1 MHCGLVFILFMGIL
15 LVVKAFKNDK
25 CGDNIRISTANYLTS
40 PGYPL
45 AYPPS
50 QRCVWVISAPGPHQ
64 RILINFNPHF
74 DLEDRECKYDY
85 VEVRDGVDESGQ
97 LVGKYCGKIAPSPVV
112 SSGNQLFIK
121 FVSDYETHGAGFSI
135 RYEIFKTGPECS
147 RNFTSNS
154 GVIKSPGFPEK
165 YPNNLD
171 CTFMIFAPKMSEI
184 ILEFES
190 FELEPDPTPPTGVF
204 CRYDRL
210 EIWDGF
216 PGVGPYVGRYCG
228 QNTPGRIISYTGI
241 LALTINTDS
250 AIAKEGFSANFTVI
264 ERTVPEDFDC
274 SDPLGMES
282 GEITSD
288 QIMASSQYNPSW
300 SPERSR
306 LNYYENAW
314 TPAEDSNKEWI
325 QTLVTIPSHANI
337 KGSRL
342 SSWSGKTCSNAASCL
357 DSTFQRQL
365 HQPPLLLINVSS
377 SSVMLMVDR
386 QTQVDLGFLRFVSA
400 IGTQGAVSQE
410 THKIYFV
417 KSYKVD
423 VSSNGEDWIT
433 LKEGSKQKQLVE
445 REKKRER
452 GRDGMPD
459 RRATGC
465 NHRLLIGTGFLHL
478 EANKPPLWVYEGTH
492 GPGLDY
498 LMVSPEYT
506 VPSVKW
512 RLKGAMLDSP
522 LPHSYSVEG
531 GQEVFQGNTNP
542 TDVTKTMLPKPT
554 LTRFLRVRP
563 VTWETGIALRFEVY
577 GCKISEYPC
586 SGMLGMVS
594 GLITDSQIT
603 ASSHTDRSWVPENA
617 RLLTSRTGWTLLPQ
631 PQPFTSEWLQVDL
644 GDEKL
649 VKGMIIQGGKHR
661 ENKVFMKRFRIGYSN
676 NGSDWRMV
684 LDGSGNKPKLA
695 SSLPSPER
703 FPASKV
709 HQALFRAGHLLFFL
723 ATYQAHAALPLIFE
737 GNSNYDTPEL
747 RTVEALTTRFI
758 RIYPE
763 RATPAGMGLRLELLG
778 CEIEGRD
785 TQPGTYTAPT
795 LPPTT
800 VVPSTTPSDDCD
812 DDQASCHS
820 GTGDDYDVTAGTI
833 IPETTTAEVDTIP
846 AFLWFACDFGWANDP
861 SFCSWTSE
869 DTGSRWQIQSS
880 GTPTLNTGPNMDHTG
895 GSGNF
900 IYTLA
905 TSPQETEVARLV
917 SPVVSSPDSDLCVS
931 FWYHMFGPHI
941 GTLHIKQRKQT
952 VDGPA
957 DILLWTVS
965 GHQGNRWRE
974 GRVLV
979 PRTNK
984 PYQVVLESLVER
996 KSWGDIAVDDI
1007 KVLDGLSMA
1016 DCKDPDVPTEPMLP
1030 EDRLNEIL
1038 EDITEYPDFVETNQI
1053 SGAGNMLKTLDPILI
1068 TIIAMSALGVFLG
1081 AICGVVL
1088 YCACSHGGM
1097 SDRNLSALENYNFE
1111 LVDGVKLKKDKLNV
1125 QSSYSEA

>member
-1 MHCGLVFILFMGIL
+1 MHCGLVFILLMGIL
-15 LVVKAFKNDK
+15 SVAKAFKNDK
-25 CGDNIRISTANYLTS
+25 CGGNIRISNANYLTS
-40 PGYPL
+40 PGYPMSY
-45 AYPPS
+45 ASS
-50 QRCVWVISAPGPHQ
+50 QRCTWVITAPGPHQ

-171 CTFMIFAPKMSEI
+171 CTFMIFAPRMSEI

-190 FELEPDPTPPTGVF
+190 FELEPDPTPPAGVF

-216 PGVGPYVGRYCG
+216 PGVGPYIGRYCG

-250 AIAKEGFSANFTVI
+250 AIAKEGFSANFTVM

-288 QIMASSQYNPSW
+288 QIVASSQYNPSW

-314 TPAEDSNKEWI
+314 TPAQDSNKEWI
-325 QTLVTIPSHANI
+325 
-337 KGSRL
+337 
-342 SSWSGKTCSNAASCL
+342 
-357 DSTFQRQL
+357 
-365 HQPPLLLINVSS
+365 
-377 SSVMLMVDR
+377 
-386 QTQVDLGFLRFVSA
+386 QVDLGFLRFVSA

-410 THKIYFV
+410 TQRPYFV
-417 KSYKVD
+417 RSYKVD

-433 LKEGSKQKQLVE
+433 LKEGSKQK
-445 REKKRER
+445 
-452 GRDGMPD
+452 
-459 RRATGC
+459 
-465 NHRLLIGTGFLHL
+465 
-478 EANKPPLWVYEGTH
+478 
-492 GPGLDY
+492 
-498 LMVSPEYT
+498 
-506 VPSVKW
+506 
-512 RLKGAMLDSP
+512 
-522 LPHSYSVEG
+522 
-531 GQEVFQGNTNP
+531 VFQGNTNP
-542 TDVTKTMLPKPT
+542 TDVAKTMLPKAT
-554 LTRFLRVRP
+554 LTRYIRIRP
-563 VTWETGIALRFEVY
+563 VSWEIGIALRFEVY

-603 ASSHTDRSWVPENA
+603 ASSHIDRSWVPENA
-617 RLLTSRTGWTLLPQ
+617 RLLTSRTGWNLLAQ
-631 PQPFTSEWLQVDL
+631 PQPFTREWLQVDL
-644 GDEKL
+644 GEEKL
-649 VKGMIIQGGKHR
+649 VKGLIIQGGKHR
-661 ENKVFMKRFRIGYSN
+661 ENKVFMKKFRLAHSN
-676 NGSDWRMV
+676 NGSDWKMV
-684 LDGSGNKPKLA
+684 LDTSGNRPKL
-695 SSLPSPER
+695 
-703 FPASKV
+703 
-709 HQALFRAGHLLFFL
+709 
-723 ATYQAHAALPLIFE
+723 FE
-737 GNSNYDTPEL
+737 GNNNYDTPEL
-747 RTVEALTTRFI
+747 RTLDPLLTRFI
-758 RIYPE
+758 RIYPD

-778 CEIEGRD
+778 CDIE
-785 TQPGTYTAPT
+785 APT
-795 LPPTT
+795 IPPSTALPA
-800 VVPSTTPSDDCD
+800 TTPSDECD
-812 DDQASCHS
+812 EEQASCHS
-820 GTGDDYDVTAGTI
+820 GTGGTTM
-833 IPETTTAEVDTIP
+833 PETTTSADVENIP
-846 AFLWFACDFGWANDP
+846 DLMWFACDFGWANDP
-861 SFCSWTSE
+861 TFCRWTSE
-869 DTGSRWQIQSS
+869 DTGSPWQIQSS
-880 GTPTLNTGPNMDHTG
+880 GTPTLNTGPKMDHTG

-900 IYTLA
+900 IYTL
-905 TSPQETEVARLV
+905 TTGFQETEVARLV
-917 SPVVSSPDSDLCVS
+917 SPQVTSPESDLCVS
-931 FWYHMFGPHI
+931 FWYHMFGSHI
-941 GTLHIKQRKQT
+941 GMLHIKQRKQT
-952 VDGPA
+952 PDGPA

-984 PYQVVLESLVER
+984 PYQVVIEGLVER

-1007 KVLDGLSMA
+1007 KVLNGLSAA

-1030 EDRLNEIL
+1030 EDGFNEII
-1038 EDITEYPDFVETNQI
+1038 EEVTEYPDFVETNQI

-1088 YCACSHGGM
+1088 YCACSHAGM

>member
-1 MHCGLVFILFMGIL
+1 MKFKKVRPNRTELPFTDFVFKFYFVSSVVSSLITYSVSPKHRWPKTESFLVQTY
-15 LVVKAFKNDK
+15 K
-25 CGDNIRISTANYLTS
+25 CGGNIRISSASYLTS
-40 PGYPL
+40 PGYPMSY
-45 AYPPS
+45 APS
-50 QRCVWVISAPGPHQ
+50 QRCTWVISAPGPHQ

-190 FELEPDPTPPTGVF
+190 FELEPDQTPPAGVF

-216 PGVGPYVGRYCG
+216 PGVGPYIGRYCG

-282 GEITSD
+282 GEIASD

-325 QTLVTIPSHANI
+325 Q
-337 KGSRL
+337 
-342 SSWSGKTCSNAASCL
+342 
-357 DSTFQRQL
+357 
-365 HQPPLLLINVSS
+365 
-377 SSVMLMVDR
+377 
-386 QTQVDLGFLRFVSA
+386 VDLGFLRFVSA
-400 IGTQGAVSQE
+400 VGTQGAISQE
-410 THKIYFV
+410 TQRIYYV

-433 LKEGSKQKQLVE
+433 LKEGSKQK
-445 REKKRER
+445 
-452 GRDGMPD
+452 
-459 RRATGC
+459 
-465 NHRLLIGTGFLHL
+465 I
-478 EANKPPLWVYEGTH
+478 
-492 GPGLDY
+492 
-498 LMVSPEYT
+498 
-506 VPSVKW
+506 
-512 RLKGAMLDSP
+512 
-522 LPHSYSVEG
+522 
-531 GQEVFQGNTNP
+531 FQGNTNP
-542 TDVTKTMLPKPT
+542 TDVAKTMLPKPT
-554 LTRFLRVRP
+554 LTRFVRIRP

-586 SGMLGMVS
+586 SGMLGMIS
-594 GLITDSQIT
+594 GLITDNQIT

-631 PQPFTSEWLQVDL
+631 PQPFASEWLQVDL
-644 GDEKL
+644 GEEKL
-649 VKGMIIQGGKHR
+649 VKGLIIQGGKHR
-661 ENKVFMKRFRIGYSN
+661 ENKVFMKKFRLGYSN
-676 NGSDWRMV
+676 NGSEWAMV
-684 LDGSGNKPKLA
+684 LDTNGNKPK
-695 SSLPSPER
+695 
-703 FPASKV
+703 
-709 HQALFRAGHLLFFL
+709 
-723 ATYQAHAALPLIFE
+723 IFE
-737 GNSNYDTPEL
+737 GNGNYDTPEL
-747 RTVEALTTRFI
+747 RIVEPLLTRFI

-778 CEIEGRD
+778 CEIE
-785 TQPGTYTAPT
+785 APT

-800 VVPSTTPSDDCD
+800 AFPSTTLADECD

-820 GTGDDYDVTAGTI
+820 GTGDDYDKTGANITLMRLRVSTGCLTQQTHYTF
-833 IPETTTAEVDTIP
+833 PLFFSQQHETK
-846 AFLWFACDFGWANDP
+846 
-861 SFCSWTSE
+861 
-869 DTGSRWQIQSS
+869 
-880 GTPTLNTGPNMDHTG
+880 
-895 GSGNF
+895 
-900 IYTLA
+900 
-905 TSPQETEVARLV
+905 VARLV
-917 SPVVSSPDSDLCVS
+917 SPVVTSLDSDLCVS
-931 FWYHMFGPHI
+931 FWYHMFGSHI

-965 GHQGNRWRE
+965 GHQGSRWRE

-979 PRTNK
+979 PETDK
-984 PYQVVLESLVER
+984 PYQVVIESLMDA

-1007 KVLDGLSMA
+1007 KVLNGLSMTE
-1016 DCKDPDVPTEPMLP
+1016 CKG
-1030 EDRLNEIL
+1030 EDS
-1038 EDITEYPDFVETNQI
+1038 ITEYPDFVETNQI

-1111 LVDGVKLKKDKLNV
+1111 LVDGVKSKKDKLNV
-1125 QSSYSEA
+1125 QNSYLEA

>member
-1 MHCGLVFILFMGIL
+1 TRMHCGLVFILFMGIL
-15 LVVKAFKNDK
+15 SVAKAFKNDK
-25 CGDNIRISTANYLTS
+25 CGGNIRISTANYLTS
-40 PGYPL
+40 PGYPTS
-45 AYPPS
+45 YPPS

-85 VEVRDGVDESGQ
+85 VEVRDGTDESGQ

-154 GVIKSPGFPEK
+154 GIIKSPGFPEK

-216 PGVGPYVGRYCG
+216 PGVGPHVGRYCG

-288 QIMASSQYNPSW
+288 QIMVSSQYNPSW

-325 QTLVTIPSHANI
+325 Q
-337 KGSRL
+337 
-342 SSWSGKTCSNAASCL
+342 
-357 DSTFQRQL
+357 
-365 HQPPLLLINVSS
+365 
-377 SSVMLMVDR
+377 
-386 QTQVDLGFLRFVSA
+386 VDLGFLRFVSA
-400 IGTQGAVSQE
+400 IGTQGAISQE
-410 THKIYFV
+410 TQRVYFV

-433 LKEGSKQKQLVE
+433 LKEGSKQK
-445 REKKRER
+445 
-452 GRDGMPD
+452 
-459 RRATGC
+459 
-465 NHRLLIGTGFLHL
+465 
-478 EANKPPLWVYEGTH
+478 
-492 GPGLDY
+492 
-498 LMVSPEYT
+498 
-506 VPSVKW
+506 
-512 RLKGAMLDSP
+512 
-522 LPHSYSVEG
+522 
-531 GQEVFQGNTNP
+531 VFQGNTNP
-542 TDVTKTMLPKPT
+542 TDVAKTKLPKPT
-554 LTRFLRVRP
+554 LTRFVRIRP

-594 GLITDSQIT
+594 GLINDNQIT

-631 PQPFTSEWLQVDL
+631 PQPFTNEWLQVDL
-644 GDEKL
+644 GEEKL
-649 VKGMIIQGGKHR
+649 VRGLIIQGGKHR
-661 ENKVFMKRFRIGYSN
+661 ENKVFMKKFRLGYSN

-684 LDGSGNKPKLA
+684 LDTSGNRPK
-695 SSLPSPER
+695 
-703 FPASKV
+703 
-709 HQALFRAGHLLFFL
+709 
-723 ATYQAHAALPLIFE
+723 IFE

-747 RTVEALTTRFI
+747 RTVEPLLTRFV

-778 CEIEGRD
+778 CEIE
-785 TQPGTYTAPT
+785 APT

-800 VVPSTTPSDDCD
+800 AIPSTTPSDECD

-820 GTGDDYDVTAGTI
+820 GTGDDYDVTGANI
-833 IPETTTAEVDTIP
+833 
-846 AFLWFACDFGWANDP
+846 AFMRLRPLIDSVIQRVVSLKAFH
-861 SFCSWTSE
+861 

-880 GTPTLNTGPNMDHTG
+880 GTPTLNIGPNMDHTG
-895 GSGNF
+895 EPGNF

-952 VDGPA
+952 EKGPA
-957 DILLWTVS
+957 DVLLWTVS

-984 PYQVVLESLVER
+984 PYQVVIESLVER

-1007 KVLDGLSMA
+1007 KVLDGITLP
-1016 DCKDPDVPTEPMLP
+1016 DCKGEALFP
-1030 EDRLNEIL
+1030 EN
-1038 EDITEYPDFVETNQI
+1038 TEYPDFVDNNQI
-1053 SGAGNMLKTLDPILI
+1053 PEGSMLKTLDPILI

>member
-1 MHCGLVFILFMGIL
+1 MVELNSG
-15 LVVKAFKNDK
+15 
-25 CGDNIRISTANYLTS
+25 
-40 PGYPL
+40 
-45 AYPPS
+45 PS
-50 QRCVWVISAPGPHQ
+50 C
-64 RILINFNPHF
+64 
-74 DLEDRECKYDY
+74 C
-85 VEVRDGVDESGQ
+85 
-97 LVGKYCGKIAPSPVV
+97 
-112 SSGNQLFIK
+112 
-121 FVSDYETHGAGFSI
+121 
-135 RYEIFKTGPECS
+135 PECS

-154 GVIKSPGFPEK
+154 GIIKSPGFPEK

-216 PGVGPYVGRYCG
+216 PGVGPHVGRYCG

-288 QIMASSQYNPSW
+288 QIMVSSQYNPSW

-325 QTLVTIPSHANI
+325 Q
-337 KGSRL
+337 
-342 SSWSGKTCSNAASCL
+342 
-357 DSTFQRQL
+357 
-365 HQPPLLLINVSS
+365 
-377 SSVMLMVDR
+377 
-386 QTQVDLGFLRFVSA
+386 VDLGFLRFVSA
-400 IGTQGAVSQE
+400 IGTQGAISQE
-410 THKIYFV
+410 TQRVYFV

-433 LKEGSKQKQLVE
+433 LKEGSKQK
-445 REKKRER
+445 
-452 GRDGMPD
+452 
-459 RRATGC
+459 
-465 NHRLLIGTGFLHL
+465 
-478 EANKPPLWVYEGTH
+478 
-492 GPGLDY
+492 
-498 LMVSPEYT
+498 
-506 VPSVKW
+506 
-512 RLKGAMLDSP
+512 
-522 LPHSYSVEG
+522 
-531 GQEVFQGNTNP
+531 VFQGNTNP
-542 TDVTKTMLPKPT
+542 TDVAKTKLPKPT
-554 LTRFLRVRP
+554 LTRFVRIRP

-594 GLITDSQIT
+594 GLINDNQIT

-631 PQPFTSEWLQVDL
+631 PQPFTNEWLQVDL
-644 GDEKL
+644 GEEKL
-649 VKGMIIQGGKHR
+649 VRGLIIQGGKHR
-661 ENKVFMKRFRIGYSN
+661 ENKVFMKKFRLGYSN

-684 LDGSGNKPKLA
+684 LDTSGNRPK
-695 SSLPSPER
+695 
-703 FPASKV
+703 
-709 HQALFRAGHLLFFL
+709 
-723 ATYQAHAALPLIFE
+723 IFE

-747 RTVEALTTRFI
+747 RTVEPLLTRFV

-778 CEIEGRD
+778 CEIE
-785 TQPGTYTAPT
+785 APT

-800 VVPSTTPSDDCD
+800 AIPSTTPSDECD

-820 GTGDDYDVTAGTI
+820 GTGDDYDVTGANI
-833 IPETTTAEVDTIP
+833 LIDSVIQRVVSLK
-846 AFLWFACDFGWANDP
+846 AFH
-861 SFCSWTSE
+861 

-880 GTPTLNTGPNMDHTG
+880 GTPTLNIGPNMDHTG
-895 GSGNF
+895 EPGNF

-952 VDGPA
+952 EKGPA
-957 DILLWTVS
+957 DVLLWTVS

-984 PYQVVLESLVER
+984 PYQVVIESLVER

-1007 KVLDGLSMA
+1007 KVLDGITLL
-1016 DCKDPDVPTEPMLP
+1016 DCKGEALFP
-1030 EDRLNEIL
+1030 EN
-1038 EDITEYPDFVETNQI
+1038 TEYPDFVDNNQI
-1053 SGAGNMLKTLDPILI
+1053 PEGSMLKTLDPILI

>member
-1 MHCGLVFILFMGIL
+1 FLLLFL
-15 LVVKAFKNDK
+15 SDCCFSAFPLTFPSADK
-25 CGDNIRISTANYLTS
+25 CGGNIRISTANYLTS
-40 PGYPL
+40 PGYPMSYL
-45 AYPPS
+45 PS

-147 RNFTSNS
+147 RNFSSNS

-216 PGVGPYVGRYCG
+216 PGVGPYIGRYCG
-228 QNTPGRIISYTGI
+228 QNTPGRLISYTGI

-325 QTLVTIPSHANI
+325 Q
-337 KGSRL
+337 
-342 SSWSGKTCSNAASCL
+342 
-357 DSTFQRQL
+357 
-365 HQPPLLLINVSS
+365 
-377 SSVMLMVDR
+377 
-386 QTQVDLGFLRFVSA
+386 VDLGFLRFVSA
-400 IGTQGAVSQE
+400 IGIQGAISQE
-410 THKIYFV
+410 TRRIYFV

-433 LKEGSKQKQLVE
+433 LKEGSKQK
-445 REKKRER
+445 
-452 GRDGMPD
+452 
-459 RRATGC
+459 
-465 NHRLLIGTGFLHL
+465 
-478 EANKPPLWVYEGTH
+478 
-492 GPGLDY
+492 
-498 LMVSPEYT
+498 
-506 VPSVKW
+506 
-512 RLKGAMLDSP
+512 
-522 LPHSYSVEG
+522 
-531 GQEVFQGNTNP
+531 VFQGNTNP
-542 TDVTKTMLPKPT
+542 ADVTKTMLPKPT
-554 LTRFLRVRP
+554 LTRFIRIRP

-594 GLITDSQIT
+594 GLITDNQIT
-603 ASSHTDRSWVPENA
+603 VSSYTDRNWVPENA

-631 PQPFTSEWLQVDL
+631 PQPFTNEWLQIDL
-644 GDEKL
+644 SEEKL
-649 VKGMIIQGGKHR
+649 VKGLIIQGGKHR
-661 ENKVFMKRFRIGYSN
+661 ENKVFMKKFRLGYSN
-676 NGSDWRMV
+676 NESDWRIVM
-684 LDGSGNKPKLA
+684 DSNGNKPK
-695 SSLPSPER
+695 
-703 FPASKV
+703 V
-709 HQALFRAGHLLFFL
+709 
-723 ATYQAHAALPLIFE
+723 FE

-747 RTVEALTTRFI
+747 RTVEPLLTRLI
-758 RIYPE
+758 RIYPD

-778 CEIEGRD
+778 CEIE
-785 TQPGTYTAPT
+785 APT

-800 VVPSTTPSDDCD
+800 NAPSTTPSDECD

-820 GTGDDYDVTAGTI
+820 GTGDDYDVTGANI
-833 IPETTTAEVDTIP
+833 
-846 AFLWFACDFGWANDP
+846 AFMRLQSPPPPPSGFATNGFFKPVSNVRFV
-861 SFCSWTSE
+861 S
-869 DTGSRWQIQSS
+869 I
-880 GTPTLNTGPNMDHTG
+880 TG

-905 TSPQETEVARLV
+905 MGPQETEVARLL
-917 SPVVSSPDSDLCVS
+917 SPVISSPDTDLCVS
-931 FWYHMFGPHI
+931 FWYHMFGSHI

-957 DILLWTVS
+957 DVLLWTVS

-984 PYQVVLESLVER
+984 QYQVVIEGLVER

-1007 KVLDGLSMA
+1007 KVLNGLSSSE
-1016 DCKDPDVPTEPMLP
+1016 CKG
-1030 EDRLNEIL
+1030 EI
-1038 EDITEYPDFVETNQI
+1038 DSNYPDFVETNQI

-1097 SDRNLSALENYNFE
+1097 SERNLSALENYNFE

>member
-1 MHCGLVFILFMGIL
+1 TRMHCGLVFILFMGIL
-15 LVVKAFKNDK
+15 SVAKAFKNDK
-25 CGDNIRISTANYLTS
+25 CGGNIRISTANYLTS
-40 PGYPL
+40 PGYPTS
-45 AYPPS
+45 YPPS

-85 VEVRDGVDESGQ
+85 VEVRDGTDESGQ

-154 GVIKSPGFPEK
+154 GIIKSPGFPEK

-216 PGVGPYVGRYCG
+216 PGVGPHVGRYCG

-288 QIMASSQYNPSW
+288 QIMVSSQYNPSW

-325 QTLVTIPSHANI
+325 Q
-337 KGSRL
+337 
-342 SSWSGKTCSNAASCL
+342 
-357 DSTFQRQL
+357 
-365 HQPPLLLINVSS
+365 
-377 SSVMLMVDR
+377 
-386 QTQVDLGFLRFVSA
+386 VDLGFLRFVSA
-400 IGTQGAVSQE
+400 IGTQGAISQE
-410 THKIYFV
+410 TQRVYFV

-433 LKEGSKQKQLVE
+433 LKEGSKQK
-445 REKKRER
+445 
-452 GRDGMPD
+452 
-459 RRATGC
+459 
-465 NHRLLIGTGFLHL
+465 
-478 EANKPPLWVYEGTH
+478 
-492 GPGLDY
+492 
-498 LMVSPEYT
+498 
-506 VPSVKW
+506 
-512 RLKGAMLDSP
+512 
-522 LPHSYSVEG
+522 
-531 GQEVFQGNTNP
+531 VFQGNTNP
-542 TDVTKTMLPKPT
+542 TDVAKTKLPKPT
-554 LTRFLRVRP
+554 LTRFVRIRP

-594 GLITDSQIT
+594 GLINDNQIT

-631 PQPFTSEWLQVDL
+631 PQPFTNEWLQVDL
-644 GDEKL
+644 GEEKL
-649 VKGMIIQGGKHR
+649 VRGMIIQGGKHR
-661 ENKVFMKRFRIGYSN
+661 ENKVFMKKFRLGYSN

-684 LDGSGNKPKLA
+684 LDTSGNRPK
-695 SSLPSPER
+695 
-703 FPASKV
+703 
-709 HQALFRAGHLLFFL
+709 
-723 ATYQAHAALPLIFE
+723 IFE

-747 RTVEALTTRFI
+747 RTVEPLLTRFV

-778 CEIEGRD
+778 CEIE
-785 TQPGTYTAPT
+785 APT

-800 VVPSTTPSDDCD
+800 AIPSTTPSDECD

-820 GTGDDYDVTAGTI
+820 GTGDDYDVTGANI
-833 IPETTTAEVDTIP
+833 
-846 AFLWFACDFGWANDP
+846 AFMRLRPLIDSVIQRVVSLKAFH
-861 SFCSWTSE
+861 

-880 GTPTLNTGPNMDHTG
+880 GTPTLNIGPNMDHTG
-895 GSGNF
+895 EPGNF

-952 VDGPA
+952 EKGPA
-957 DILLWTVS
+957 DVLLWTVS

-984 PYQVVLESLVER
+984 PYQVVIESLVER

-1007 KVLDGLSMA
+1007 KVLDGITLP
-1016 DCKDPDVPTEPMLP
+1016 DCKGEALFP
-1030 EDRLNEIL
+1030 EN
-1038 EDITEYPDFVETNQI
+1038 TEYPDFVDNNQI
-1053 SGAGNMLKTLDPILI
+1053 PEGSMLKTLDPILI

>member
-1 MHCGLVFILFMGIL
+1 IMKLTT
-15 LVVKAFKNDK
+15 K
-25 CGDNIRISTANYLTS
+25 ISTANYLTS
-40 PGYPL
+40 PGYPTS
-45 AYPPS
+45 YPPS

-85 VEVRDGVDESGQ
+85 VEVRDGTDESGQ

-154 GVIKSPGFPEK
+154 GIIKSPGFPEK

-216 PGVGPYVGRYCG
+216 PGVGPHVGRYCG

-288 QIMASSQYNPSW
+288 QIMVSSQYNPSW

-325 QTLVTIPSHANI
+325 Q
-337 KGSRL
+337 
-342 SSWSGKTCSNAASCL
+342 
-357 DSTFQRQL
+357 
-365 HQPPLLLINVSS
+365 
-377 SSVMLMVDR
+377 
-386 QTQVDLGFLRFVSA
+386 VDLGFLRFVSA
-400 IGTQGAVSQE
+400 IGTQGAISQE
-410 THKIYFV
+410 TQRVYFV

-433 LKEGSKQKQLVE
+433 LKEGSKQK
-445 REKKRER
+445 
-452 GRDGMPD
+452 
-459 RRATGC
+459 
-465 NHRLLIGTGFLHL
+465 
-478 EANKPPLWVYEGTH
+478 
-492 GPGLDY
+492 
-498 LMVSPEYT
+498 
-506 VPSVKW
+506 
-512 RLKGAMLDSP
+512 
-522 LPHSYSVEG
+522 
-531 GQEVFQGNTNP
+531 VFQGNTNP
-542 TDVTKTMLPKPT
+542 TDVAKTKLPKPT
-554 LTRFLRVRP
+554 LTRFVRIRP

-594 GLITDSQIT
+594 GLINDNQIT

-631 PQPFTSEWLQVDL
+631 PQPFTNEWLQVDL
-644 GDEKL
+644 GEEKL
-649 VKGMIIQGGKHR
+649 VRGLIIQGGKHR
-661 ENKVFMKRFRIGYSN
+661 ENKVFMKKFRLGYSN

-684 LDGSGNKPKLA
+684 LDTSGNRPK
-695 SSLPSPER
+695 
-703 FPASKV
+703 
-709 HQALFRAGHLLFFL
+709 
-723 ATYQAHAALPLIFE
+723 IFE

-747 RTVEALTTRFI
+747 RTVEPLLTRFV

-778 CEIEGRD
+778 CEIE
-785 TQPGTYTAPT
+785 APT

-800 VVPSTTPSDDCD
+800 AIPSTTPSDECD

-820 GTGDDYDVTAGTI
+820 GTGDDYDVTGANI
-833 IPETTTAEVDTIP
+833 
-846 AFLWFACDFGWANDP
+846 AFMRLRPLIDSVIQRVVSLKAFH
-861 SFCSWTSE
+861 

-880 GTPTLNTGPNMDHTG
+880 GTPTLNIGPNMDHTG
-895 GSGNF
+895 EPGNF

-952 VDGPA
+952 EKGPA
-957 DILLWTVS
+957 DVLLWTVS

-984 PYQVVLESLVER
+984 PYQVVIESLVER

-1007 KVLDGLSMA
+1007 KVLDGITLL
-1016 DCKDPDVPTEPMLP
+1016 DCKGEALFP
-1030 EDRLNEIL
+1030 EN
-1038 EDITEYPDFVETNQI
+1038 TEYPDFVDNNQI
-1053 SGAGNMLKTLDPILI
+1053 PEGSMLKTLDPILI

>member
-1 MHCGLVFILFMGIL
+1 MFSLRSRFCRVFQTFCLH
-15 LVVKAFKNDK
+15 ADK
-25 CGDNIRISTANYLTS
+25 CGGNIRISSASYLTS
-40 PGYPL
+40 PGYPMS
-45 AYPPS
+45 YPPS
-50 QRCVWVISAPGPHQ
+50 QRCAWVISAPGPHQ

-85 VEVRDGVDESGQ
+85 VEVRDGVDENGQ
-97 LVGKYCGKIAPSPVV
+97 LVGKYCGKIAPSPVI

-184 ILEFES
+184 IVEFES
-190 FELEPDPTPPTGVF
+190 FELEPDTTPPTGVF
-204 CRYDRL
+204 CRYDRV

-216 PGVGPYVGRYCG
+216 PGVGPYIGRYCG

-325 QTLVTIPSHANI
+325 Q
-337 KGSRL
+337 
-342 SSWSGKTCSNAASCL
+342 
-357 DSTFQRQL
+357 
-365 HQPPLLLINVSS
+365 
-377 SSVMLMVDR
+377 
-386 QTQVDLGFLRFVSA
+386 VDLGFLRFVSA
-400 IGTQGAVSQE
+400 IGTQGAISQE
-410 THKIYFV
+410 TRKIYFV

-433 LKEGSKQKQLVE
+433 LKEGSKQK
-445 REKKRER
+445 
-452 GRDGMPD
+452 
-459 RRATGC
+459 
-465 NHRLLIGTGFLHL
+465 
-478 EANKPPLWVYEGTH
+478 
-492 GPGLDY
+492 
-498 LMVSPEYT
+498 
-506 VPSVKW
+506 
-512 RLKGAMLDSP
+512 
-522 LPHSYSVEG
+522 
-531 GQEVFQGNTNP
+531 VFQGNTNP
-542 TDVTKTMLPKPT
+542 TEITKTKLPKPT
-554 LTRFLRVRP
+554 MTRFIRVRP

-594 GLITDSQIT
+594 GLISDNQIT
-603 ASSHTDRSWVPENA
+603 ASSHSDRNWVPENA

-631 PQPFTSEWLQVDL
+631 PQPFTNEWLQVDF
-644 GDEKL
+644 GEEKL
-649 VKGMIIQGGKHR
+649 VKGLIIQGGKHR
-661 ENKVFMKRFRIGYSN
+661 ENKVFMKKFRFGYSN
-676 NGSDWRMV
+676 NGSDWKMV
-684 LDGSGNKPKLA
+684 YDTNTNKPK
-695 SSLPSPER
+695 
-703 FPASKV
+703 V
-709 HQALFRAGHLLFFL
+709 
-723 ATYQAHAALPLIFE
+723 FE

-747 RTVEALTTRFI
+747 RTVEPLLTRFV

-778 CEIEGRD
+778 CEID
-785 TQPGTYTAPT
+785 APT

-800 VVPSTTPSDDCD
+800 LVTSTTPSDECD

-820 GTGDDYDVTAGTI
+820 GTGDDYDMTGANI
-833 IPETTTAEVDTIP
+833 AFMRLQPNIPSQVYLSNQLID
-846 AFLWFACDFGWANDP
+846 
-861 SFCSWTSE
+861 S
-869 DTGSRWQIQSS
+869 
-880 GTPTLNTGPNMDHTG
+880 TG

-905 TSPQETEVARLV
+905 TGLQETEVARLV

-931 FWYHMFGPHI
+931 FWYHMFGSHI

-952 VDGPA
+952 ETGPV

-984 PYQVVLESLVER
+984 PYQVGLVER

-1007 KVLDGLSMA
+1007 KVLNGLSIS
-1016 DCKDPDVPTEPMLP
+1016 DFE
-1030 EDRLNEIL
+1030 E
-1038 EDITEYPDFVETNQI
+1038 ITEYPDFVETNQI
-1053 SGAGNMLKTLDPILI
+1053 SGTGNMLKTLDPILI

-1088 YCACSHGGM
+1088 YCACSHGGI
-1097 SDRNLSALENYNFE
+1097 SERNLSALENYNFE

>member
-1 MHCGLVFILFMGIL
+1 NNKRASSCSVLCVIWI
-15 LVVKAFKNDK
+15 NK
-25 CGDNIRISTANYLTS
+25 CGGNIRISTANYLTS
-40 PGYPL
+40 PGYP
-45 AYPPS
+45 ASYPPS

-85 VEVRDGVDESGQ
+85 VEVRDGTDESGQ

-154 GVIKSPGFPEK
+154 GIIKSPGFPEK

-216 PGVGPYVGRYCG
+216 PGVGPHVGRYCG

-288 QIMASSQYNPSW
+288 QIMVSSQYNPSW

-325 QTLVTIPSHANI
+325 Q
-337 KGSRL
+337 
-342 SSWSGKTCSNAASCL
+342 
-357 DSTFQRQL
+357 
-365 HQPPLLLINVSS
+365 
-377 SSVMLMVDR
+377 
-386 QTQVDLGFLRFVSA
+386 VDLGFLRFVSA
-400 IGTQGAVSQE
+400 IGTQGAISQE
-410 THKIYFV
+410 TQRVYFV

-433 LKEGSKQKQLVE
+433 LKEGSKQK
-445 REKKRER
+445 
-452 GRDGMPD
+452 
-459 RRATGC
+459 
-465 NHRLLIGTGFLHL
+465 
-478 EANKPPLWVYEGTH
+478 
-492 GPGLDY
+492 
-498 LMVSPEYT
+498 
-506 VPSVKW
+506 
-512 RLKGAMLDSP
+512 
-522 LPHSYSVEG
+522 
-531 GQEVFQGNTNP
+531 VFQGNTNP
-542 TDVTKTMLPKPT
+542 TDVAKTKLPKPT
-554 LTRFLRVRP
+554 LTRFVRIRP

-594 GLITDSQIT
+594 GLINDNQIT

-631 PQPFTSEWLQVDL
+631 PQPFTNEWLQVDL
-644 GDEKL
+644 GEEKL
-649 VKGMIIQGGKHR
+649 VRGLIIQGGKHR
-661 ENKVFMKRFRIGYSN
+661 ENKVFMKKFRLGYSN

-684 LDGSGNKPKLA
+684 LDTSGNRPK
-695 SSLPSPER
+695 
-703 FPASKV
+703 
-709 HQALFRAGHLLFFL
+709 
-723 ATYQAHAALPLIFE
+723 IFE

-747 RTVEALTTRFI
+747 RTVEPLLTRFV

-778 CEIEGRD
+778 CEIE
-785 TQPGTYTAPT
+785 APT

-800 VVPSTTPSDDCD
+800 AIPSTTPSDECD

-820 GTGDDYDVTAGTI
+820 GTGDDYDVTVTQMI
-833 IPETTTAEVDTIP
+833 DTQP
-846 AFLWFACDFGWANDP
+846 LTQYMWHF
-861 SFCSWTSE
+861 TSVSLIQGLYI
-869 DTGSRWQIQSS
+869 TGE
-880 GTPTLNTGPNMDHTG
+880 P
-895 GSGNF
+895 GNF

-952 VDGPA
+952 EKGPA
-957 DILLWTVS
+957 DVLLWTVS

-984 PYQVVLESLVER
+984 PYQVVIESLVER

-1007 KVLDGLSMA
+1007 KVLDGITLP
-1016 DCKDPDVPTEPMLP
+1016 DCKGEALFILSDI
-1030 EDRLNEIL
+1030 NEISKSFHTS
-1038 EDITEYPDFVETNQI
+1038 DSVETNQI
-1053 SGAGNMLKTLDPILI
+1053 PEGSMLKTLDPILI

>member
-1 MHCGLVFILFMGIL
+1 MLFFSDS
-15 LVVKAFKNDK
+15 ADK
-25 CGDNIRISTANYLTS
+25 CGGNIRISSASYLTS
-40 PGYPL
+40 PGYPQS
-45 AYPPS
+45 YPPS
-50 QRCVWVISAPGPHQ
+50 QRCAWVISAPGPHQ

-121 FVSDYETHGAGFSI
+121 FVTDYETHGAGFSI

-190 FELEPDPTPPTGVF
+190 FELEPDPSPPTGVF
-204 CRYDRL
+204 CRYDRI

-250 AIAKEGFSANFTVI
+250 AIAKEGFSANFTVM
-264 ERTVPEDFDC
+264 ERIVPEDFDC

-288 QIMASSQYNPSW
+288 QIMASTQYSPSW

-325 QTLVTIPSHANI
+325 Q
-337 KGSRL
+337 
-342 SSWSGKTCSNAASCL
+342 
-357 DSTFQRQL
+357 
-365 HQPPLLLINVSS
+365 
-377 SSVMLMVDR
+377 
-386 QTQVDLGFLRFVSA
+386 VDLGFLRFVSA
-400 IGTQGAVSQE
+400 IGTQGGISQE
-410 THKIYFV
+410 THRVYFV

-433 LKEGSKQKQLVE
+433 LKEGSKQK
-445 REKKRER
+445 
-452 GRDGMPD
+452 
-459 RRATGC
+459 
-465 NHRLLIGTGFLHL
+465 
-478 EANKPPLWVYEGTH
+478 
-492 GPGLDY
+492 
-498 LMVSPEYT
+498 
-506 VPSVKW
+506 
-512 RLKGAMLDSP
+512 
-522 LPHSYSVEG
+522 
-531 GQEVFQGNTNP
+531 VFQGNTNP
-542 TDVTKTMLPKPT
+542 TDVAKTMLPKPT
-554 LTRFLRVRP
+554 LTRFIRIRP

-594 GLITDSQIT
+594 GLITDNQIT
-603 ASSHTDRSWVPENA
+603 ASSHTDRYWVPENA
-617 RLLTSRTGWTLLPQ
+617 RLLTSRAGWTLLPQ

-644 GDEKL
+644 GEEKL
-649 VKGMIIQGGKHR
+649 VKGLIIQGGKYR
-661 ENKVFMKRFRIGYSN
+661 ENKVFMKKFRVGYSN

-684 LDGSGNKPKLA
+684 LDPGGNKPK
-695 SSLPSPER
+695 
-703 FPASKV
+703 
-709 HQALFRAGHLLFFL
+709 
-723 ATYQAHAALPLIFE
+723 IFE
-737 GNSNYDTPEL
+737 GNNNYDTPEL
-747 RTVEALTTRFI
+747 RTLESLLTRFI

-763 RATPAGMGLRLELLG
+763 RATTNGMGLRLELLG
-778 CEIEGRD
+778 CEIEVL
-785 TQPGTYTAPT
+785 TP
-795 LPPTT
+795 PPTT
-800 VVPSTTPSDDCD
+800 PVPSTTPSDECD

-820 GTGDDYDVTAGTI
+820 GTGDDYDVTGANIALTRLKRDNNI
-833 IPETTTAEVDTIP
+833 SHNINFLSLLLFV
-846 AFLWFACDFGWANDP
+846 AFLWFACDFGWASDP

-895 GSGNF
+895 DCGSGNF

-905 TSPQETEVARLV
+905 TGSQESEVARLI

-931 FWYHMFGPHI
+931 FWYHMFGSHI

-974 GRVLV
+974 GRVVYSFSGELIR
-979 PRTNK
+979 PFYIT
-984 PYQVVLESLVER
+984 
-996 KSWGDIAVDDI
+996 IAVCSSPA
-1007 KVLDGLSMA
+1007 V
-1016 DCKDPDVPTEPMLP
+1016 
-1030 EDRLNEIL
+1030 
-1038 EDITEYPDFVETNQI
+1038 EDITEYPVFVETNQI

-1088 YCACSHGGM
+1088 YCACSHGSM

-1111 LVDGVKLKKDKLNV
+1111 LVDGVKIKKDKLNV
-1125 QSSYSEA
+1125 QNSYSEA

>member
-1 MHCGLVFILFMGIL
+1 VNWLTSELCFLY
-15 LVVKAFKNDK
+15 K
-25 CGDNIRISTANYLTS
+25 CGGNIRISTANYLTS
-40 PGYPL
+40 PGYPTS
-45 AYPPS
+45 YPPS

-85 VEVRDGVDESGQ
+85 VEVRDGTDESGQ

-154 GVIKSPGFPEK
+154 GIIKSPGFPEK

-216 PGVGPYVGRYCG
+216 PGVGPHVGRYCG

-288 QIMASSQYNPSW
+288 QIMVSSQYNPSW

-325 QTLVTIPSHANI
+325 Q
-337 KGSRL
+337 
-342 SSWSGKTCSNAASCL
+342 
-357 DSTFQRQL
+357 
-365 HQPPLLLINVSS
+365 
-377 SSVMLMVDR
+377 
-386 QTQVDLGFLRFVSA
+386 VDLGFLRFVSA
-400 IGTQGAVSQE
+400 IGTQGAISQE
-410 THKIYFV
+410 TQRVYFV

-433 LKEGSKQKQLVE
+433 LKEGSKQK
-445 REKKRER
+445 
-452 GRDGMPD
+452 
-459 RRATGC
+459 
-465 NHRLLIGTGFLHL
+465 
-478 EANKPPLWVYEGTH
+478 
-492 GPGLDY
+492 
-498 LMVSPEYT
+498 
-506 VPSVKW
+506 
-512 RLKGAMLDSP
+512 
-522 LPHSYSVEG
+522 
-531 GQEVFQGNTNP
+531 VFQGNTNP
-542 TDVTKTMLPKPT
+542 TDVAKTKLPKPT
-554 LTRFLRVRP
+554 LTRFVRIRP

-594 GLITDSQIT
+594 GLINDNQIT

-631 PQPFTSEWLQVDL
+631 PQPFTNEWLQVDL
-644 GDEKL
+644 GEEKL
-649 VKGMIIQGGKHR
+649 VRGLIIQGGKHR
-661 ENKVFMKRFRIGYSN
+661 ENKVFMKKFRLGYSN

-684 LDGSGNKPKLA
+684 LDTSGNRPK
-695 SSLPSPER
+695 
-703 FPASKV
+703 
-709 HQALFRAGHLLFFL
+709 
-723 ATYQAHAALPLIFE
+723 IFE

-747 RTVEALTTRFI
+747 RTVEPLLTRFV

-778 CEIEGRD
+778 CEIE
-785 TQPGTYTAPT
+785 APT

-800 VVPSTTPSDDCD
+800 AIPSTTPSDECD

-820 GTGDDYDVTAGTI
+820 GTGDDYDVTGANI
-833 IPETTTAEVDTIP
+833 
-846 AFLWFACDFGWANDP
+846 AFMRLRPLIDSVIQRVVSLKAFH
-861 SFCSWTSE
+861 

-880 GTPTLNTGPNMDHTG
+880 GTPTLNIGPNMDHTG
-895 GSGNF
+895 EPGNF

-952 VDGPA
+952 EKGPA
-957 DILLWTVS
+957 DVLLWTVS

-984 PYQVVLESLVER
+984 PYQVVIESLVER

-1007 KVLDGLSMA
+1007 KVLDGITLP
-1016 DCKDPDVPTEPMLP
+1016 DCKGEALFP
-1030 EDRLNEIL
+1030 EN
-1038 EDITEYPDFVETNQI
+1038 TEYPDFVDNNQI
-1053 SGAGNMLKTLDPILI
+1053 PEGSMLKTLDPILI

>member
-1 MHCGLVFILFMGIL
+1 MGIS
-15 LVVKAFKNDK
+15 LVVNAVKNDK
-25 CGDNIRISTANYLTS
+25 CGGNIRISSASYLTS
-40 PGYPL
+40 PGYPMSY
-45 AYPPS
+45 APS
-50 QRCVWVISAPGPHQ
+50 QRCTWVISAPGPHQ

-190 FELEPDPTPPTGVF
+190 FELEPDQTPPAGVF

-216 PGVGPYVGRYCG
+216 PGVGPYIGRYCG

-282 GEITSD
+282 GEIASD

-325 QTLVTIPSHANI
+325 Q
-337 KGSRL
+337 
-342 SSWSGKTCSNAASCL
+342 
-357 DSTFQRQL
+357 
-365 HQPPLLLINVSS
+365 
-377 SSVMLMVDR
+377 
-386 QTQVDLGFLRFVSA
+386 VDLGFLRFVSA
-400 IGTQGAVSQE
+400 VGTQGAISQE
-410 THKIYFV
+410 TQRIYYV

-433 LKEGSKQKQLVE
+433 LKEGSKQK
-445 REKKRER
+445 
-452 GRDGMPD
+452 
-459 RRATGC
+459 
-465 NHRLLIGTGFLHL
+465 I
-478 EANKPPLWVYEGTH
+478 
-492 GPGLDY
+492 
-498 LMVSPEYT
+498 
-506 VPSVKW
+506 
-512 RLKGAMLDSP
+512 
-522 LPHSYSVEG
+522 
-531 GQEVFQGNTNP
+531 FQGNTNP
-542 TDVTKTMLPKPT
+542 TDVAKTMLPKPT
-554 LTRFLRVRP
+554 LTRFVRIRP

-586 SGMLGMVS
+586 SGMLGMIS
-594 GLITDSQIT
+594 GLITDNQIT

-631 PQPFTSEWLQVDL
+631 PQPFASEWLQVDL
-644 GDEKL
+644 GEEKL
-649 VKGMIIQGGKHR
+649 VKGLIIQGGKHR
-661 ENKVFMKRFRIGYSN
+661 ENKVFMKKFRLGYSN
-676 NGSDWRMV
+676 NGSEWAMV
-684 LDGSGNKPKLA
+684 LDTNGNKPK
-695 SSLPSPER
+695 
-703 FPASKV
+703 
-709 HQALFRAGHLLFFL
+709 
-723 ATYQAHAALPLIFE
+723 IFE
-737 GNSNYDTPEL
+737 GNGNYDTPEL
-747 RTVEALTTRFI
+747 RIVEPLLTRFI

-778 CEIEGRD
+778 CEIE
-785 TQPGTYTAPT
+785 APT

-800 VVPSTTPSDDCD
+800 AFPSTTLADECD

-820 GTGDDYDVTAGTI
+820 GTGTGCLTQQTHYTF
-833 IPETTTAEVDTIP
+833 PLFFSQQHETK
-846 AFLWFACDFGWANDP
+846 
-861 SFCSWTSE
+861 
-869 DTGSRWQIQSS
+869 
-880 GTPTLNTGPNMDHTG
+880 
-895 GSGNF
+895 
-900 IYTLA
+900 
-905 TSPQETEVARLV
+905 VARLV
-917 SPVVSSPDSDLCVS
+917 SPVVTSLDSDLCVS
-931 FWYHMFGPHI
+931 FWYHMFGSHI

-965 GHQGNRWRE
+965 GHQGSRWRE

-979 PRTNK
+979 PETDK
-984 PYQVVLESLVER
+984 PYQVVIESLMDA

-1007 KVLDGLSMA
+1007 KVLNGLSMTE
-1016 DCKDPDVPTEPMLP
+1016 CKG
-1030 EDRLNEIL
+1030 EDS
-1038 EDITEYPDFVETNQI
+1038 ITEYPDFVETNQI

-1111 LVDGVKLKKDKLNV
+1111 LVDGVKSKKDKLNV
-1125 QSSYSEA
+1125 QNSYLEA